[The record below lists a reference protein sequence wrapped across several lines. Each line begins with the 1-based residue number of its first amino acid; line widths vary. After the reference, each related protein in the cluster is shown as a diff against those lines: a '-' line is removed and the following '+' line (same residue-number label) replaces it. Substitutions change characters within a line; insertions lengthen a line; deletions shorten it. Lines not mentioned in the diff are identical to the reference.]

1 MYSVVGYIKEMIKSV
16 GIILCMTCTGDKKES
31 TTTTSQGHLIL
42 RLTVLL

>member
-31 TTTTSQGHLIL
+31 TSTPYYHQPRSLD
-42 RLTVLL
+42 